1 MLLIIIYGLTDVLSQ
16 ESDLYRKDCVACMVQ
31 GYSWCGKTINPL
43 RLTLC
48 RPKGDPLID

>member
-1 MLLIIIYGLTDVLSQ
+1 MLKLLMVIILYALVDVRCQ
-16 ESDLYRKDCVACMVQ
+16 ESDTYRKDCVACMKQ

-48 RPKGDPLID
+48 RP